1 MIWQTLPMPIAIAIA
16 IANSIPSMCI
26 CMSMSKSIIV
36 SIGILTKT
44 ITATTSRS
52 SRSSTVAVVAATTIG
67 ITTTAA
73 ITITNGR
80 PPSSSRASIFAS
92 TSSDRLQSPEPC
104 PPRIARPLRIEMPEL
119 VQSHPSASPYCAS
132 MQQPP
137 LLQRHSLQHISP
149 RRLQTEPV
157 RHALVTVQS
166 SAPQPG
172 VARTKPPLWST
183 VSTASTSATSVCH
196 FTSGRPWKRCAWIR
210 AGLDGEANG
219 NGPPPAIS
227 YSASVAFLA
236 PPKLLRIVRYVSW
249 SAPSSE
255 PQQRREKHG
264 IANKHGESCPVMGGS
279 RKAAHGT
286 FDYVLCPPS
295 RPSGTDKATPGG
307 EFSCQITIPS
317 ASAPRHRV
325 AAAPLCV
332 ATATHAQSTPHHRT
346 HTHTYN
352 GGRETGSRPL
362 AGPSPLPAALVAA
375 SRAPSHVIPIRS
387 EIARLSPVLIH
398 GPRST
403 VHGPPHHRSQHLK
416 RSPSLTSFTPNPGS
430 QLADQWITAP
440 QGLPFASTEQ
450 PHRGALCRAPQLQR
464 DLAAYATLAAGPSR
478 SQACC
483 LRLTTLADDVRANN
497 GTNSR

>member
-1 MIWQTLPMPIAIAIA
+1 MIWQSLSMPIAIA

-36 SIGILTKT
+36 SIGIITTT

-52 SRSSTVAVVAATTIG
+52 SRSSTVAVVAVTTIC

-80 PPSSSRASIFAS
+80 PPSSSRASFFAS
-92 TSSDRLQSPEPC
+92 TSSDRLQSPEPR

-137 LLQRHSLQHISP
+137 LLLRHSLQHISP
-149 RRLQTEPV
+149 RRLQTEPA

-196 FTSGRPWKRCAWIR
+196 TPETC
-210 AGLDGEANG
+210 
-219 NGPPPAIS
+219 
-227 YSASVAFLA
+227 
-236 PPKLLRIVRYVSW
+236 
-249 SAPSSE
+249 
-255 PQQRREKHG
+255 
-264 IANKHGESCPVMGGS
+264 GS
-279 RKAAHGT
+279 QAAAHGNGVPG
-286 FDYVLCPPS
+286 FVLDWMVKQMGIARLPPS
-295 RPSGTDKATPGG
+295 RTLRLSRSSLRRSYCALSDTCHGPPRVPSLSNGERNTASQTNMEKAALSWEDRGTLRTANNKPPTRTHHLSQYLRLRPLPSISTIEYRQSHPGRRIVLSDHNPVG
-307 EFSCQITIPS
+307 IYYT
-317 ASAPRHRV
+317 PRHRV

-332 ATATHAQSTPHHRT
+332 ATATHAQSTPHHGT

-352 GGRETGSRPL
+352 GGRETGSGPL

-403 VHGPPHHRSQHLK
+403 PSQI
-416 RSPSLTSFTPNPGS
+416 P
-430 QLADQWITAP
+430 AP
-440 QGLPFASTEQ
+440 QTESFLDKFHAQ
-450 PHRGALCRAPQLQR
+450 SRVSA
-464 DLAAYATLAAGPSR
+464 SR
-478 SQACC
+478 SMDK
-483 LRLTTLADDVRANN
+483 LRLRAFHLHQPS
-497 GTNSR
+497 SRTAVHFVGPLDHSETRRPTRR